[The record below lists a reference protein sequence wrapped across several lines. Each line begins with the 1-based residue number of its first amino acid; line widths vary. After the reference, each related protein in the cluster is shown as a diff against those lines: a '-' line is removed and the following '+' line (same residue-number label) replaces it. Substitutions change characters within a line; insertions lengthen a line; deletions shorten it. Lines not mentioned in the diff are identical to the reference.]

1 VVTTATIATKQCEL
15 LEKYGRLKWLQQH
28 KVDGITITVMPL
40 RKKQSTGKVV
50 ESGDNHGYSKPLT
63 MSVILGKTI
72 NQWQRLRSNDRSTEA
87 A

>member
-1 VVTTATIATKQCEL
+1 
-15 LEKYGRLKWLQQH
+15 
-28 KVDGITITVMPL
+28 MPL

-50 ESGDNHGYSKPLT
+50 ESGDNHGCSKPLT